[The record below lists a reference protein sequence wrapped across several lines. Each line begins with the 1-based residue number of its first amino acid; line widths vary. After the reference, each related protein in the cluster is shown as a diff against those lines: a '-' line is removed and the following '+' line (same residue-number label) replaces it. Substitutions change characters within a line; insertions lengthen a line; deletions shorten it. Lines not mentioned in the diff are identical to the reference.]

1 MYVHVQHFIITL
13 TRISGPYGP
22 FSSSPVLIV
31 SWGEDGW
38 RIEELINPQNLSNVQ
53 DCYLNCKILN
63 LSCFIHLHA
72 AQGFRTAHNLLF
84 RINLIIIYNP
94 VTMSEVG
101 LFSASFPDESLVP
114 IPSQRCEHLPRAGPG
129 HATGPHPDWSWRG
142 GHLVPGS
149 EDHPSS
155 ILSG

>member
-1 MYVHVQHFIITL
+1 MMRSTHTPDFFL
-13 TRISGPYGP
+13 RPG
-22 FSSSPVLIV
+22 IV

-38 RIEELINPQNLSNVQ
+38 RIEELINPRNLSNVQ

-114 IPSQRCEHLPRAGPG
+114 IPSNGVNIYPELGQVTPRVRTQIDPDEAVILAGG
-129 HATGPHPDWSWRG
+129 LQIGLGT
-142 GHLVPGS
+142 LC
-149 EDHPSS
+149 
-155 ILSG
+155 SGEKMY